1 MAGMSLR
8 DRCIYGLHA
17 WWGRCRNTAFNLSDI
32 RNRPV
37 RLLICL
43 PSSPDEARKAAGI
56 IPELIACL
64 NAKVVFVVG
73 EPRSVEF
80 CDQADSRITV
90 VPLDRSARWWFGLPS
105 FGIVDRLSEA
115 GLNVAVDL
123 NPWAELL
130 PAVLCQRIGAKIRLC
145 LDDPQRGRVFNVR
158 VLLAEEHDEGGDAAE
173 PGIIPSSA
181 RSDPTPAPSDP
192 SPVGT
197 APTPAGMAPTPA
209 GTAASSGDSPYAR
222 MLRVVQAVA
231 RPRVSSP
238 DLT

>member
-17 WWGRCRNTAFNLSDI
+17 WWGRYRNTAFNLSDV

-43 PSSPDEARKAAGI
+43 PSSLEEARKAARI
-56 IPELIACL
+56 IPELVACL
-64 NAKVVFVVG
+64 DAEVVFVVG

-80 CDQADSRITV
+80 CDPSDARITV

-105 FGIVDRLSEA
+105 FEIVDRLSEA
-115 GLNVAVDL
+115 GLNLAVDL

-130 PAVLCQRIGAKIRLC
+130 PAVLCQRIGARIRLC

-158 VLLAEEHDEGGDAAE
+158 VLLADKQDQGGNGAE
-173 PGIIPSSA
+173 PGTI
-181 RSDPTPAPSDP
+181 RD
-192 SPVGT
+192 
-197 APTPAGMAPTPA
+197 PAG
-209 GTAASSGDSPYAR
+209 AAESSGDSPYAR

-231 RPRVSSP
+231 RPASHPRI
-238 DLT
+238 

>member
-1 MAGMSLR
+1 MAGMSRKDLW
-8 DRCIYGLHA
+8 IYGLHA
-17 WWGRCRNTAFNLSDI
+17 WWGRCRNAPFNLSDI

-64 NAKVVFVVG
+64 DAKVVFVVG

-80 CDQADSRITV
+80 CDQEDSRITV

-145 LDDPQRGRVFNVR
+145 MDDPQRGRVFNVR
-158 VLLAEEHDEGGDAAE
+158 VLLAEDHDEGGNGAE
-173 PGIIPSSA
+173 PRLGPDTDLAS
-181 RSDPTPAPSDP
+181 SDP
-192 SPVGT
+192 SPAGMV
-197 APTPAGMAPTPA
+197 PTPAGMAPTPA
-209 GTAASSGDSPYAR
+209 GTAGSSGDSPYAR

-231 RPRVSSP
+231 RPASQPRI
-238 DLT
+238 

>member
-1 MAGMSLR
+1 MAGMSSK
-8 DRCIYGLHA
+8 DRWIYGLHA
-17 WWGRCRNTAFNLSDI
+17 WWGRYRNASFNLSDI

-43 PSSPDEARKAAGI
+43 PSRPDEARKAAGI
-56 IPELIACL
+56 IPELIASL
-64 NAKVVFVVG
+64 DAKAVFVVG

-80 CDQADSRITV
+80 CDRADSRITV

-158 VLLAEEHDEGGDAAE
+158 VQLAEDHDEGGNVAGPEMTTDSV
-173 PGIIPSSA
+173 P
-181 RSDPTPAPSDP
+181 SDPTPA
-192 SPVGT
+192 GT
-197 APTPAGMAPTPA
+197 APTPAVSAPTPAGMAPTPA
-209 GTAASSGDSPYAR
+209 GTAGSSGDSPYAR